1 MGVVT
6 SHTNALTGANTKLV
20 AKDTMVKG
28 AFIIVPAT
36 DATVPMGSVTNEYAV
51 DTPKVI
57 GAVTTVLATD
67 TPRFMGAVA
76 TEKPVDII
84 DPMDTIVVL
93 IDDSLFSITFDYD
106 CGVLDLTSLANFLIE
121 GDNCSVFTLRIYATK
136 GKGLASAQLILF

>member
-36 DATVPMGSVTNEYAV
+36 DATVTMGSVTNEYAV
-51 DTPKVI
+51 ETPKVI

-76 TEKPVDII
+76 TDNPVDII

-93 IDDSLFSITFDYD
+93 IDD

-121 GDNCSVFTLRIYATK
+121 GDNCTVFTLGNYVTK
-136 GKGLASAQLILF
+136 GKGLASTQLILF